1 MHAFQYFIRISK
13 YFIYKILPVLNIKK
27 RGGQIVR
34 RYLFIRKVLVSSKV
48 KILPT
53 LLFIQYRNTSDFDF
67 FRYAAFFFSKNKSFL
82 RKPLR
87 IEGLIIQCNKTINLR
102 MPFQIHH
109 DLIAPIVPQGRS
121 AKKILLRDPERLK
134 LPKHRTNTF
143 RKQPPRT
150 RQHKFAPRRV
160 HDFPQALARSA
171 VKNLV
176 LVCIFFPVKTHDT
189 VNIQKQRFHFSP

>member
-1 MHAFQYFIRISK
+1 MLYIFNRITK
-13 YFIYKILPVLNIKK
+13 KQADKINR

-67 FRYAAFFFSKNKSFL
+67 FRYTAFFFGKNKSLL
-82 RKPLR
+82 RKSLR
-87 IEGLIIQCNKTINLR
+87 IEGLIVQRNKTINLR
-102 MPFQIHH
+102 MPLQIHH
-109 DLIAPIVPQGRS
+109 DLIAPIIPQGRS
-121 AKKILLRDPERLK
+121 AEKIPLRDPERLK

-160 HDFPQALARSA
+160 YDLTQAPARST

-176 LVCIFFPVKTHDT
+176 LICILFSVKTHDT